1 MTILAAEA
9 DVQPAVRYVVGE
21 KGTRPWG
28 AWEVLATGRGY
39 ILKRIMVL
47 PGQRLSLQYHH
58 HRAEQWTMVEGSAEV
73 EIDGAV
79 RAVAAGEHVY
89 IPLGATH
96 RIRNVGVEPLV
107 FIEVQVGDILDEND
121 IVRLEDDYGRHPA
134 AISAASV

>member
-1 MTILAAEA
+1 
-9 DVQPAVRYVVGE
+9 
-21 KGTRPWG
+21 
-28 AWEVLATGRGY
+28 
-39 ILKRIMVL
+39 MVL

-79 RAVAAGEHVY
+79 RAVAAGEHVH

-96 RIRNVGVEPLV
+96 RIRNVGAEPLV
-107 FIEVQVGDILDEND
+107 FIEVQVGDVLDEDD

-134 AISAASV
+134 AMSAASV